1 MAVKGDIL
9 NEIGGEL
16 KKNNYNIIPVV
27 PEYDT
32 DKNKANYYAIEI
44 GFCHLGVQKNSTKNM
59 NLNSFYHF
67 DLERFN
73 AFLNA
78 YSKLVNVK

>member
-1 MAVKGDIL
+1 MTL
-9 NEIGGEL
+9 Q
-16 KKNNYNIIPVV
+16 NNYNIIPVV

-32 DKNKANYYAIEI
+32 DKDKANHYAFEI
-44 GFCHLGVQKNSTKNM
+44 GFCHLGSEKNRSKNM
-59 NLNSFYHF
+59 NLNSFYHS

-78 YSKLVNVK
+78 YNKLVNVK